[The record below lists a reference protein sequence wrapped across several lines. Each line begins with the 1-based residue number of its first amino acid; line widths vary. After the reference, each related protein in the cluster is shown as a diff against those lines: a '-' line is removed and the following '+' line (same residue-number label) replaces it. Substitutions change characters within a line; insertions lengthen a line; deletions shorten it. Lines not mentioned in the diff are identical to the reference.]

1 MKIVKKKSNN
11 LDFQEI
17 IDTPETE
24 IVEENITLDESFIK
38 NRALIRMDMNII
50 QYPIFSKNTKR
61 KTNQIVK
68 YYFNNNRDTYITVTP
83 ASGYHIPGEMEEK
96 VFIVLM
102 KIMKDKGMPQKFWVT
117 LSELKKELGLNTN
130 RANELIKKSLLRIAN
145 TFYSFKNT
153 MYFNELKS
161 VLKEEITRSIFEL
174 DIVSLERKE
183 NAEIKAQIND
193 KRIKEIY
200 QIKISDFFYKNIL
213 AKGYLVYDA
222 AVLLDIE
229 SSTART
235 IYMLIEKLRFNEV
248 YLKIDVMYLI
258 KRIPLKYDKSN
269 IGRTVKTLIKSFQ
282 ELKDKALIKNFVLE
296 KEGTWE
302 SAEVEVFFYDFT
314 VQDKQQRFFDDLNEF
329 RHLSQSQLLVS
340 HTENKDLQDENIGS
354 LKEFIVV
361 TSEMIEEVLKL
372 MPIKARSLKTMPKT
386 IKDAIEN
393 YGLEKVQKVAVYM
406 KKNKVDKVRA
416 YFIKALE
423 NDWTKDEKSV
433 ILAEK
438 KEVFELL
445 DTNKLEIKKSYSED
459 REVRESLE
467 KFNKLSEEE
476 KSEIEKNAYEYYI
489 KKCGQ
494 DTKIQKI
501 AFKAGKTTIICDYLE
516 EKSYFDKKN
525 EVNMDEVIPLNEDKK
540 KLNLTEVYKS
550 INEKITFYS
559 GLLNMNPDQEMSLRL
574 EVGKEILLKKNL
586 ENLLEEDIIE
596 MVRLVVLR
604 TNNEKNK

>member
-161 VLKEEITRSIFEL
+161 LLKEEITRSIFEL

-258 KRIPLKYDKSN
+258 KRIPLKYDRSN

-282 ELKDKALIKNFVLE
+282 ELKDKDLIKNFILE

-340 HTENKDLQDENIGS
+340 HMENKDLQDDNTGN

-361 TSEMIEEVLKL
+361 TPEMIDEVLKL

-386 IKDAIEN
+386 IKDSIEN

-423 NDWTKDEKSV
+423 NDWTKDEEKV
-433 ILAEK
+433 VLVEK
-438 KEVFELL
+438 KEEFELVNI
-445 DTNKLEIKKSYSED
+445 NKLEVEED
-459 REVRESLE
+459 QVKDKITRKSLE
-467 KFNKLSEEE
+467 EFNKLLEEE
-476 KSEIEKNAYEYYI
+476 KLEIEKKAYEYYV

-516 EKSYFDKKN
+516 EKRYFDKKI
-525 EVNMDEVIPLNEDKK
+525 EVDIEEIIPLNEDKK
-540 KLNLTEVYKS
+540 KLSLTEVYKS

-559 GLLNMNPDQEMSLRL
+559 GLLNMDSDQEMLLRL

-604 TNNEKNK
+604 INNEKNK

>member
-1 MKIVKKKSNN
+1 
-11 LDFQEI
+11 
-17 IDTPETE
+17 
-24 IVEENITLDESFIK
+24 
-38 NRALIRMDMNII
+38 MNII

-183 NAEIKAQIND
+183 NTEIKAQIND

-200 QIKISDFFYKNIL
+200 QIKISDFFLKNIL

-235 IYMLIEKLRFNEV
+235 IYMLIEKLRFNEI

-258 KRIPLKYDKSN
+258 KRIPLKYNKSN
-269 IGRTVKTLIKSFQ
+269 IWRTVKTLIKSFQ
-282 ELKDKALIKNFVLE
+282 ELKDKILIKNFILE

-314 VQDKQQRFFDDLNEF
+314 IQDKQQRFFDDLNEF
-329 RHLSQSQLLVS
+329 RHLSQSQLLVN
-340 HTENKDLQDENIGS
+340 HTENKDLQDENKEN
-354 LKEFIVV
+354 LNEFIVV
-361 TSEMIEEVLKL
+361 TPEMIEEVLKL

-386 IKDAIEN
+386 IKDAVEN
-393 YGLEKVQKVAVYM
+393 YGLEKVRKV
-406 KKNKVDKVRA
+406 
-416 YFIKALE
+416 
-423 NDWTKDEKSV
+423 
-433 ILAEK
+433 
-438 KEVFELL
+438 ELL
-445 DTNKLEIKKSYSED
+445 DINELEI
-459 REVRESLE
+459 RETHIENKMTRESLK
-467 KFNKLSEEE
+467 KFNELLEEE
-476 KSEIEKNAYEYYI
+476 KLEVEKEAYQYYI

-501 AFKAGKTTIICDYLE
+501 AFKAGKATIVCDYLE
-516 EKSYFDKKN
+516 EKNYFDKKYEIDTQEMN
-525 EVNMDEVIPLNEDKK
+525 SLGTDKK
-540 KLNLTEVYKS
+540 KLNLAEIYKS

-559 GLLNMNPDQEMSLRL
+559 GLLNMNPEQETALRL

-604 TNNEKNK
+604 MNNEKNK